1 MKYFE
6 IFGEGGYHSA
16 FLTTYAFGAQAF
28 EDVPFPKLRGAGCR
42 NIAVLADRQ
51 MANQSFADFG
61 APRFAGSSYHI
72 VKADAPGAFH
82 PKITMLVGATKGRL
96 LVGSGNLTALGL
108 GGNRE
113 LIADIR
119 FNPNEPDHAP
129 IFADALAY
137 IRSYVPP
144 QDQWFSTALSRAL
157 RLSPWLGVEGTP
169 IIRDAGGEAQI
180 GFLRDWQDSNILDQI
195 VTCVGGDIIE
205 RLVVLS
211 PFWDTKLSGLS
222 RLRSAFGEPPTDLL
236 IDNETVGFPVD
247 ELRNH
252 SDVRLFDTESV
263 SAGRFVHAKLILA
276 IGKSWDH
283 VISGSM
289 NCTFPAM
296 FGPSSP
302 AGNAEA
308 GFYKR
313 VGRGTALSG
322 LGLANYSEAPLEPS
336 TISPMAISTA
346 PGTGPVAQIDGGSLM
361 LAASAISWTPPGKW
375 SGTPVMLKLFD
386 REDQS
391 VAQIQGLATTGV
403 QHWHLDMGE
412 QRPRYGV
419 VVMDEDSISA
429 PVPITDVDVLAVAT
443 LPPQGGR
450 RRKLIDHLVD
460 AMDEDLSLIETLSQ
474 LEAIEFEEGQ
484 SRPGI
489 RSSGA
494 DADGASKESG
504 TREYGVLSYEDF
516 VRARTEAL
524 TASDGARGFLTGR
537 QDSAA
542 SMVSACLNRLI
553 GLVGPDLGD
562 VEDREIQAQSAI
574 DFRTTEPAAAAD
586 VEQPTGRSDIPGRPR
601 GQFGQTLATAKKF
614 QEAVTAFE
622 ARCKVLSGKPITT
635 SEIVRLRGLLQII
648 LSHAQP
654 VRGNCLAAQILPV
667 YNSSGHDWPRLIGRL
682 LVQHF
687 STSRA
692 LQSLHLEQDE
702 SEQHRVVEYLA
713 LANWSARAAQA
724 AVKST
729 VRASQLQGP
738 LDRLLASL
746 QSQTQAVLAAVP
758 GDRTYFDQVTSKLD
772 DRFQSRLGL
781 PA

>member
-1 MKYFE
+1 MRYFE
-6 IFGEGGYHSA
+6 VFGEGGYHSA

-51 MANQSFADFG
+51 MANQSFADYG
-61 APRFAGSSYHI
+61 APRFAGSSYHV

-96 LVGSGNLTALGL
+96 LVGSANLTALGL

-113 LIADIR
+113 LVADLR
-119 FNPNEPDHAP
+119 FAPDDPTHAP
-129 IFADALAY
+129 IFADALEY
-137 IRSYVPP
+137 IRGYVPS
-144 QDQWFSTALSRAL
+144 QDQWFATALNRAM
-157 RLSPWLGVEGTP
+157 RLSPWLETGP
-169 IIRDAGGEAQI
+169 SPFIRDAAGDAQI
-180 GFLRDWQDSNILDQI
+180 GFLRDRHDSNILEQI
-195 VTCVGGDIIE
+195 VACVGDDVVE

-211 PFWDTKLSGLS
+211 PYWDTKLSGLS

-236 IDNETVGFPVD
+236 IDNGTIGFPID
-247 ELRNH
+247 ELHDH
-252 SDVRLFDTESV
+252 SDVRLFDTEDI
-263 SAGRFVHAKLILA
+263 SAGRFVHAKLIVA

-289 NCTFPAM
+289 NCTFPAL

-322 LGLANYSEAPLEPS
+322 LGLGNYLEAPLEPG

-346 PGTGPVAQIDGGSLM
+346 PGIGPVTQIDGGSLM
-361 LAASAISWTPPGKW
+361 LAASTISWTPPSKLPLL
-375 SGTPVMLKLFD
+375 PVMLELFD
-386 REDQS
+386 REDQC
-391 VAQIQGLATTGV
+391 VAQFEGLATAGI
-403 QHWHLDMGE
+403 QHWHLEMGE

-419 VVMDEDSISA
+419 IVMDDASISA
-429 PVPITDVDVLAVAT
+429 PVPITDIDVLAVAT
-443 LPPQGGR
+443 LPPHGGR
-450 RRKLIDHLVD
+450 RRKLIEHLAD

-474 LEAIEFEEGQ
+474 LEAIEFEESQ
-484 SRPGI
+484 NRPGI
-489 RSSGA
+489 RSSGG
-494 DADGASKESG
+494 DASDAATESDV
-504 TREYGVLSYEDF
+504 REYGVLSFEEF
-516 VRARTEAL
+516 IRARTDAL
-524 TASDGARGFLTGR
+524 AASDGARGFLNGR

-562 VEDREIQAQSAI
+562 EEDREIQAQSAI
-574 DFRTTEPAAAAD
+574 DLKTTEPDGAAD
-586 VEQPTGRSDIPGRPR
+586 VDHPARRPEVPERPR

-654 VRGNCLAAQILPV
+654 VRGICLPAQILPV

-682 LVQHF
+682 LIQHF
-687 STSRA
+687 SASRA

-713 LANWSARAAQA
+713 MANWSARAAQT

-729 VRASQLQGP
+729 PRASQLLGP
-738 LDRLLASL
+738 LDRLIASL
-746 QSQTQAVLAAVP
+746 QSQTQAVLATAP
-758 GDRTYFDQVTSKLD
+758 DDQTYFDQITSKLT

-781 PA
+781 SA